1 MATYLF
7 TYRVAKTPLR
17 EVLAE
22 LDETAR
28 AERLSAW
35 NDWFESMEA
44 SVIERGQPVA
54 DAHDIGNC
62 GSDTRIGGYSLVTAD
77 NLEEALRKAKGCP
90 GLAWGGG
97 VEVGELTELPVPNP
111 KPEVSARV

>member
-7 TYRVAKTPLR
+7 TYRVPKTPLR
-17 EVLAE
+17 EVLAR
-22 LDETAR
+22 LDEAAR
-28 AERLSAW
+28 AKRLSAW

-54 DAHDIGNC
+54 DAHDVGNC

-77 NLEEALRKAKGCP
+77 NLEQAFRLARGCP
-90 GLAWGGG
+90 GLESGGG
-97 VEVGELTELPVPNP
+97 VEVGELIELPLAPP
-111 KPEVSARV
+111 KPEVSASL

>member
-1 MATYLF
+1 MAKYLF
-7 TYRVAKTPLR
+7 TYRVSKTPLR

-35 NDWFESMEA
+35 SDWFESIEA

-54 DAHDIGNC
+54 DAHEIGNC
-62 GSDTRIGGYSLVTAD
+62 DSETRIGGYSLVTAD
-77 NLEEALRKAKGCP
+77 NLEEAFRMARGCP

-97 VEVGELTELPVPNP
+97 VEVGELVELPLPSP
-111 KPEVSARV
+111 KQEVSGRV

>member
-1 MATYLF
+1 MTTYLF

-22 LDETAR
+22 LDEAAR

-54 DAHDIGNC
+54 DAHEIGNC
-62 GSDTRIGGYSLVTAD
+62 GSETRIGGYSLVTAD
-77 NLEEALRKAKGCP
+77 NLEEAFRMATGCP
-90 GLAWGGG
+90 GVAWGGG
-97 VEVGELTELPVPNP
+97 VEVGELMELPLSPS
-111 KPEVSARV
+111 KQEVSARV